1 MEGSAFKTA
10 LFGGFLK
17 EDVIRYIE
25 KISQD
30 SETKQ
35 QELQTDNDLLR
46 AANRAQAEQLMALQ
60 RQVDSLTEENG
71 RLAGEAEQ
79 SSASR
84 EEAEALRAENAQLR
98 EELDKLRPQAKAYQ
112 EFKLRIGD
120 IECEAHRR
128 ADDLEA
134 ATTARLNQL
143 LSACRA
149 QYEDLVST
157 FDVTSNHVTG
167 ELRKV
172 EVNLSQLP
180 RAMDQV
186 GANIAEL
193 EKQLHRSK
201 DENKQ

>member
-1 MEGSAFKTA
+1 MEGNAFKTA

-25 KISQD
+25 KISQE
-30 SETKQ
+30 SAEKL
-35 QELQTDNDLLR
+35 QELQTDNDLLH
-46 AANRAQAEQLMALQ
+46 AANQTQSDQLTALQ
-60 RQVDSLTEENG
+60 RQVDALTEENG

-193 EKQLHRSK
+193 EKQLHRGK
-201 DENKQ
+201 AENKQ